1 MTRGAAIPRR
11 KSLRRK
17 GLDRVLTFD
26 VHSRADDDC
35 NRNLSSDFFVG
46 HLSTFGCVVVCHE
59 SIIH

>member
-35 NRNLSSDFFVG
+35 NRNLSAGFFVS
-46 HLSTFGCVVVCHE
+46 HLSAFGWFVVLL
-59 SIIH
+59 